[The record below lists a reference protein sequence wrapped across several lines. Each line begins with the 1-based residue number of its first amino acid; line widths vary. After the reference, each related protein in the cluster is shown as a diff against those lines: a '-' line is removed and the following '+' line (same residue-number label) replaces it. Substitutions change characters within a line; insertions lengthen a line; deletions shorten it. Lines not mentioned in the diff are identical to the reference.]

1 MGAGV
6 PIAILRPMIGV
17 TEGVT
22 KTLIG
27 VQKSLDPSLEK
38 EMTTKFKNRPG
49 GGSKSQQSSG
59 AKEGRP
65 DEEDDEEDEEDGM
78 ALAHGRQ
85 LNGRGSRRSM
95 DVSNKSY
102 SNDGDG
108 GDDDSG
114 AGLLIELDSDSDF

>member
-1 MGAGV
+1 
-6 PIAILRPMIGV
+6 MIGV

-27 VQKSLDPSLEK
+27 VQKSLDPSMEK

-59 AKEGRP
+59 AKERRP
-65 DEEDDEEDEEDGM
+65 DEEDDEDDDEEEEEEEDGV

-85 LNGRGSRRSM
+85 LNGRGGRRST
-95 DVSNKSY
+95 DVSNRSY
-102 SNDGDG
+102 DN
-108 GDDDSG
+108 DDDNDAGS
-114 AGLLIELDSDSDF
+114 AGLLIEMDSDSDF